1 MATYKDTAPTI
12 SDYMTEEEAKGVIK
26 VKETL
31 PKPVKEEYPLSSY
44 TIERI
49 LKHLEYQ
56 GTSFCP
62 EADKEFIS
70 KNDRQ
75 IAVCENVTVNQVKTI
90 KAERNAFL
98 GEVVKGVDGFKE
110 DVVLEPVEEPFVEE
124 PIIEKP

>member
-1 MATYKDTAPTI
+1 MATYEKTSPTI
-12 SDYMTEEEAKGVIK
+12 SVYLTEEEAKDVIK
-26 VKETL
+26 IRETP
-31 PKPVKEEYPLSSY
+31 PKPEVVESPLDSY

-62 EADKEFIS
+62 EDDTEFMS